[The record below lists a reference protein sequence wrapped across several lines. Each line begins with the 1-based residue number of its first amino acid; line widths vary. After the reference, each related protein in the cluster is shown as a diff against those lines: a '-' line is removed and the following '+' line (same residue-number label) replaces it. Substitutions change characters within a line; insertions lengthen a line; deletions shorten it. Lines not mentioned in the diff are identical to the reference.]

1 MFSGKA
7 GIAAIVASTAIVTI
21 AGAVGASASGLIGS
35 ADIRDNSIRSID
47 IHDGT
52 IRTVDISQ
60 AAKNALKGQTGAR
73 GVQGPTGATG
83 PVGPAGST
91 GPTGSTG
98 STGPTGPQGASGL
111 TGAYYSVAYYD
122 VGDTNAGAIATV
134 ACNAQTDVAISGGV
148 QVLGLNAS
156 ADAGDTPISSSFP
169 GRMDF
174 AAGIP
179 KSGRLDGWIVK
190 FGGFAG
196 TTADKAPEKTKI
208 WALCVPGA
216 NIPVSTTY
224 VESN

>member
-1 MFSGKA
+1 MRMFSGKA
-7 GIAAIVASTAIVTI
+7 GIAAIVASTAIITI

-35 ADIRDNSIRSID
+35 AEIRDNSVRSID

-73 GVQGPTGATG
+73 GGQGA
-83 PVGPAGST
+83 
-91 GPTGSTG
+91 
-98 STGPTGPQGASGL
+98 TGPQGASGL

-156 ADAGDTPISSSFP
+156 ASAGDTPISSSFP

-196 TTADKAPEKTKI
+196 TSADKAPEKTKI

>member
-7 GIAAIVASTAIVTI
+7 GIAAIVASTAIITI
-21 AGAVGASASGLIGS
+21 AGTVGANASGLIGS
-35 ADIRDNSIRSID
+35 AEIRDNSIRSID

-52 IRTVDISQ
+52 IRSVDISQ
-60 AAKNALKGQTGAR
+60 SAKDALKGQTGAR
-73 GVQGPTGATG
+73 GGQ
-83 PVGPAGST
+83 
-91 GPTGSTG
+91 
-98 STGPTGPQGASGL
+98 GPTGPQGASGL

-134 ACNAQTDVAISGGV
+134 ACNSQTDVAISGGV
-148 QVLGLNAS
+148 QVLGLNADS
-156 ADAGDTPISSSFP
+156 SAGDTPISSSFP

-174 AAGIP
+174 AAGVP

-216 NIPVSTTY
+216 NIPVTTTY